1 MLRVID
7 VDYIRNYELL
17 VTFSDG
23 SKKIVNLEPYLTGEV
38 FGELL
43 DKEKFVQYGL
53 TRATIEWANGH
64 PELNASAV
72 ARRMGISQSL
82 MSQYISGIKKP
93 SQEREALI
101 VNTIKDI
108 GKELTMIV

>member
-23 SKKIVNLEPYLTGEV
+23 EKKIVNLEPYLTGEV

-53 TRATIEWANGH
+53 TRTTIEWANGADLA
-64 PELNASAV
+64 PEFLYEIGIV
-72 ARRMGISQSL
+72 A
-82 MSQYISGIKKP
+82 
-93 SQEREALI
+93 
-101 VNTIKDI
+101 
-108 GKELTMIV
+108 